1 MDESKSPENP
11 SNDLSK
17 EIPNEEVSKNLI
29 IIILII
35 IYSNSQRNYY
45 Q

>member
-11 SNDLSK
+11 SNDQSK
-17 EIPNEEVSKNLI
+17 DIPNEEVSKNLVI
-29 IIILII
+29 II